1 MRTPRT
7 GEPFGWLAEFED
19 SQALLA
25 AIQSCKRAGYRRIT
39 LWTQSH
45 LAAARKLY
53 VAAGYERVAE
63 EPHHSFGLDLVAET
77 WTKTL

>member
-1 MRTPRT
+1 MLVDACTAFAR
-7 GEPFGWLAEFED
+7 
-19 SQALLA
+19 
-25 AIQSCKRAGYRRIT
+25 RAGYRRIT